1 MYRTFMQPWV
11 KAWANSG
18 FAEWMRKMHP
28 LRLPYEMFTPA
39 NPFLKSVASLAE
51 SVRENRK
58 PVPRDNLFWQA
69 QERMGN
75 AIESSLKTYGDM
87 RDRAVETMFHAVYG
101 SPLLQALVGLKAS
114 EAPPRHRPG
123 ADAVYRAFVAQ
134 RKDELMRNLAQ
145 GGPREAA
152 VRALLYV
159 RLPEGVADERGFRLL
174 ERLRDDTG
182 SGLSLADFKTMVRDQ
197 FFTLLLDERRAVE
210 AIPAM
215 LDTDPDLAPRMAA
228 TLRKLIEVLGVES
241 KLGKTRLAEMTAMFE
256 SKKASKA
263 SKNGAPKADRTQP
276 ARPAQ
281 PAAKPHRPHSRNLS

>member
-1 MYRTFMQPWV
+1 MQPWV

-39 NPFLKSVASLAE
+39 NPFLKSVSSMADN
-51 SVRENRK
+51 VRQNRQ
-58 PVPRDNLFWQA
+58 PVSPDNALWQA

-123 ADAVYRAFVAQ
+123 ADAVYRAFIARRVE
-134 RKDELMRNLAQ
+134 ELTRNIAQ

-152 VRALLYV
+152 IRALLYI

-174 ERLRDDTG
+174 ERMREDAGGDLP
-182 SGLSLADFKTMVRDQ
+182 LADFKTMVRDQ

-215 LDTDPDLAPRMAA
+215 LDADLDLAQRMGS

-256 SKKASKA
+256 SRKAAKA
-263 SKNGAPKADRTQP
+263 PKNGAPKEGHKQP
-276 ARPAQ
+276 ARPPRAQ
-281 PAAKPHRPHSRNLS
+281 AAKPNRPHSRNLS